1 VEAIGTARV
10 IADSRID
17 AQWWATLSAVAP
29 GVIAAPKVLVEHVD
43 GIFDDIGA
51 THQQIMEAQHHA
63 DLLCPQ
69 RHRAGADALWL
80 RLLLDRLLEVRVAE
94 QAPLW
99 VEADGLVVAPAVVRV
114 VVCSFEGAISG
125 REGECEGVTPSRS
138 LMSALRI
145 GFGLGSRSRR
155 RRQ

>member
-17 AQWWATLSAVAP
+17 AQWWATLSAAAP
-29 GVIAAPKVLVEHVD
+29 GVIAAPAVMVEHVD

-80 RLLLDRLLEVRVAE
+80 RLLLDRLMEVRVAE

-114 VVCSFEGAISG
+114 VCSFEGAISG
-125 REGECEGVTPSRS
+125 RR
-138 LMSALRI
+138 
-145 GFGLGSRSRR
+145 
-155 RRQ
+155 